1 MNIAEL
7 FVRNRVASC
16 MLSGAIALFGL
27 IGIASVGLGKLPN
40 IDVPLI
46 TIATVHP
53 GASPEAVDSSITGVI
68 ESAVNTV
75 SGIDYLES
83 SSLPGYSLVRVKFK
97 TGLDPDIAFN
107 EIQSKVNQIAN
118 RLPREAQ
125 TPVIAK
131 LDVNATPVV
140 WVVLRGDRSQE
151 QMHAIARHHIKRQL
165 ETINGVGQVAFGGGM
180 ERKIQIKLD
189 LVRLSSFNMTVSDV
203 IAAISRQHAQ
213 RPGGFIATGDDERM
227 LHLDMEHHSIE
238 ALRGLLLNQGSNGR
252 ITLGDVAQ
260 VSDGLDDERTQ
271 VSYDG
276 ESVIAIAVQKLPNAN
291 TVLVVREVE
300 RRLKDSVQPSLPAGI
315 RAELAI
321 NEADVIGETVLALRD
336 HLTTGLLLA
345 ILVVWFFV
353 LNIRST
359 LIVAIAIPISLLGA
373 VVVMYFN
380 NYSFNIMS
388 MSALL
393 LLIGVVVD
401 DAIVVVENIHRKF
414 EAGEQNADTAAI
426 EGTTEVVAPVVAA
439 SLTLVCIFSTVV
451 FMEGMAGIFLR
462 SFAVITTVGV
472 LVSLFI
478 SLSLTPALGAI
489 LLRPEGQRSG
499 VIRFIDKFHGWVE
512 HLYRLGLI
520 IAIRN
525 RLFILLVTL
534 TLVGASFW
542 LMTRMG
548 TEFIP
553 ADDESRLQVKVKA
566 PAGSSL
572 DYMKR
577 KVGQVEFVLASH
589 VEVKHFLT
597 TIGDVNQGNVNEALI
612 SVILTPKQER
622 QVGQQLIMSELT
634 TALRKV
640 AGVES
645 YVNAFPILNGLRA
658 ETMELHLS
666 GTNLHA
672 VAEVAQ
678 MLHERMRSIPE
689 LGDVELSL
697 KLNQPMVSVSIDRE
711 RAARLGLSV
720 AAIGETLSLLSAG
733 IDVAYFNDL
742 PSDGERYDVHLSADK
757 GSFNLSEGFEKVY
770 LRNATGGL
778 IRLDTVAGIE
788 ETYGPSII
796 NRRNLAYSAAFYS
809 TPTVSLG
816 EALAL
821 VDELAVDVLP
831 PGYELRPG
839 GQADELEKTVYY
851 ITFVFLTGM
860 LMVYMVLA
868 SQFNSL
874 LQPLLVMLAQPLAII
889 GGVAAL
895 WVAGHTLNIYSMI
908 GLVLLVGLV
917 SKNSILLIDR
927 INNRRLAG
935 MGTHEAILEA
945 CPLRLRPVLM
955 TSLTVVL
962 AMLPAALGHGP
973 GSGQYGP
980 LAVAVLGGVIS
991 STLLTLFVVP
1001 VAYSLLEQW
1010 LVVRRT

>member
-7 FVRNRVASC
+7 FVRNRVAAC

-40 IDVPLI
+40 IDVPMI

-53 GASPEAVDSSITGVI
+53 GASPEAVDSSISGVI

-75 SGIDYLES
+75 SGIDYLAS
-83 SSLPGYSLVRVKFK
+83 SSRPGYSLLRVKFE
-97 TGLDPDIAFN
+97 TGIDPDVAFN

-125 TPVIAK
+125 TPVVAK

-151 QMHAIARHHIKRQL
+151 EMHAIARHHIKRQL
-165 ETINGVGQVAFGGGM
+165 ETINGVGQVVFGGGM

-189 LVRLSSFNMTVSDV
+189 LVRLSSFNMTASDV

-213 RPGGFIATGDDERM
+213 RPGGFISGGDDERM
-227 LHLDMEHHSIE
+227 LHLDMEHHNIE
-238 ALRGLLLNQGSNGR
+238 ALRGLILNQGINGR
-252 ITLGDVAQ
+252 ITLGDVAE
-260 VSDGLDDERTQ
+260 VRDGLDDERTQ

-276 ESVIAIAVQKLPNAN
+276 DAIIAIAVQKLPNAN
-291 TVLVVREVE
+291 TVSVVKEVE
-300 RRLKDSVQPSLPAGI
+300 RRLNETIQQSLPAGVTVD
-315 RAELAI
+315 LAI
-321 NEADVIGETVLALRD
+321 NEAEIIGETVLALRD
-336 HLTTGLLLA
+336 HLMTGLLLA
-345 ILVVWFFV
+345 ILVVWVFV
-353 LNIRST
+353 LNVRST

-380 NYSFNIMS
+380 DYSFNIMS

-414 EAGEQNADTAAI
+414 EAGEQDADIAAI

-451 FMEGMAGIFLR
+451 FMEGMAGIFLK

-472 LVSLFI
+472 LVSMFI
-478 SLSLTPALGAI
+478 SLSLTPALSAI
-489 LLRPEGQRSG
+489 LLRPEGHRNGVVQR
-499 VIRFIDKFHGWVE
+499 IDDFHGWVE
-512 HLYRLGLI
+512 QQYRRGLI
-520 IAIRN
+520 VAIQN
-525 RLFILLVTL
+525 RLIILLVTL
-534 TLVGASFW
+534 TLVVMSFW
-542 LMTRMG
+542 LLTRMG
-548 TEFIP
+548 TEFLP
-553 ADDESRLQVKVKA
+553 ADDESRLQIKVKA

-577 KVGQVEFVLASH
+577 KIDEIESALVDH
-589 VEVKHFLT
+589 PEVRHFLT

-612 SVILTPKQER
+612 NTMLTPKQER
-622 QVGQQLIMSELT
+622 QIGQQQVMEELT
-634 TALRKV
+634 ATLRTV

-645 YVNAFPILNGLRA
+645 FVSAFPMLNGLRA
-658 ETMELHLS
+658 ETMELHLT

-672 VAEVAQ
+672 VAEIAQ

-711 RAARLGLSV
+711 RAARLGLS
-720 AAIGETLSLLSAG
+720 ATAIGETLSLLSAG

-757 GSFNLSEGFEKVY
+757 SSFNLSEGFEKVY

-778 IRLDTVAGIE
+778 IRLDTVAGVQE
-788 ETYGPSII
+788 AYGPSII
-796 NRRNLAYSAAFYS
+796 HRRDLAYSAAFYS

-816 EALAL
+816 EALAQ
-821 VDELAVDVLP
+821 VNKLASDVLP

-839 GQADELEKTVYY
+839 GQASELEKTVYY

-860 LMVYMVLA
+860 LLVYMVLA

-895 WVAGHTLNIYSMI
+895 WLAGHTLNIYSMI

-935 MGTHEAILEA
+935 MGAHEAILEA

-1010 LVVRRT
+1010 LVAGDR